1 MPYVTREQRDRLN
14 PLIEPLSKDL
24 LENLDEGEYNY
35 VMTKLM
41 HEFILKKGIKYKNFC
56 VAKGILMDA
65 RDEISRIPMGFYE
78 DEKIRANGFISDL
91 DLHLRRSKGDTT
103 I

>member
-1 MPYVTREQRDRLN
+1 MPYILQEQRDRLD
-14 PLIEPLSKDL
+14 PMIEHLSKDL
-24 LENLDEGEYNY
+24 LEHLDVGEYNY

-56 VAKGILMDA
+56 AAKAVLMDA
-65 RDEISRIPMGFYE
+65 RDELSRIPMGFYE
-78 DEKIRANGFISDL
+78 DEKIRANGFISEL
-91 DLHLRRSKGDTT
+91 DLHSRRSKGDST

>member
-1 MPYVTREQRDRLN
+1 MPYIPQEQRDRLD
-14 PLIEPLSKDL
+14 PLIAPLSKDL
-24 LENLDEGEYNY
+24 LEHLDVGEYNY

-41 HEFILKKGIKYKNFC
+41 HEFILKKGIKYENFC
-56 VAKGILMDA
+56 VAKGVLADA

-78 DEKIRANGFISDL
+78 DTKIRANGFISEL
-91 DLHLRRSKGDTT
+91 DLHLRRSNGDAK